1 VNAATGE
8 VIGVSE
14 QPADELPDTFTGGTE
29 LTIGSRT
36 WNVVGAEPASSAE
49 RTRTGALRLTLR
61 EPQVVDP
68 QRVRYSMSSICDE
81 LPPVADEE
89 ADGDATLTLHED
101 LWRDIELISARH
113 QAAIDANIAAID
125 RIERDAAG
133 AAGYGDLH
141 LRVEPSSPL
150 AGVELWLDELLSQL
164 SGTRMPD
171 GVAFRARAADR
182 AASLRLGTARPH
194 SRPGGGYGGQYVAGI
209 RRWCRRRGHHRVDAP
224 PPTRSGGLARSAVLL
239 SATEM
244 MTLCGT
250 NAVAMRARTAE
261 RVNTAH

>member
-1 VNAATGE
+1 MKIVITLVNAATGE

-171 GVAFRARAADR
+171 GVALREGGVAAAVVDGFALVLPTGPRLYGWAPRGRIRALGVDMGASTWPEFAAGADG
-182 AASLRLGTARPH
+182 AVITELM
-194 SRPGGGYGGQYVAGI
+194 
-209 RRWCRRRGHHRVDAP
+209 RRHQLVLVDWRGRQCY
-224 PPTRSGGLARSAVLL
+224 SAQQK
-239 SATEM
+239 
-244 MTLCGT
+244 
-250 NAVAMRARTAE
+250 
-261 RVNTAH
+261 